1 MRWRT
6 QLLLGALLV
15 AGCGGGAREDPAPRA
30 TARSSGDDATRVTV
44 SDDESSTTRGGSAA
58 ARRGVASSA
67 APSALAAAPG
77 VDSASA
83 GPADPVWLNGEQLA
97 APDLR
102 ELEAVLGR
110 APAPGRYW
118 YDPRSGLWGLEQHGA
133 GGVTRAALR
142 VPAPV
147 PANASLSGTAPA
159 LRGGAPIG
167 GTGAFVNDRELTAR
181 ELTVLAQL
189 LGWPP
194 PAPGEL
200 RGRYVL
206 DDQGRCYSIQGSY
219 LGSLAAAASH
229 ALAASTSPA
238 PCAWLHLGGKPDVLG
253 RDVTVNCD

>member
-15 AGCGGGAREDPAPRA
+15 AGCGGRERDPAPGA
-30 TARSSGDDATRVTV
+30 SARSSGDDATHVAV
-44 SDDESSTTRGGSAA
+44 NNDESG
-58 ARRGVASSA
+58 ASSA
-67 APSALAAAPG
+67 EPSAIAAEASA
-77 VDSASA
+77 DSASA
-83 GPADPVWLNGEQLA
+83 VPADPVWLNGEQLG
-97 APDLR
+97 APELR

-110 APAPGRYW
+110 APAGGRYW

-133 GGVTRAALR
+133 GGVTRAGLR

-147 PANASLSGTAPA
+147 PANASLGS
-159 LRGGAPIG
+159 
-167 GTGAFVNDRELTAR
+167 TGAFVNDRELTAR

-194 PAPGEL
+194 PTSGEL

-206 DDQGRCYSIQGSY
+206 DDQGRFYSIQGSY
-219 LGSLAAAASH
+219 LGSLATAAQQ